1 MKNFKKQQFVM
12 GSVNVFDRMNANFL
26 ARLDEWADA
35 VNDIC
40 ETHGEKRISFSITS
54 SFRTPQENARV
65 KGSPSSMHL
74 TGRAVD
80 VTVRGASMTGFQR
93 YAMILSALKA
103 GLSVGVMRNAIHL
116 DDRATPIVF
125 HYY

>member
-1 MKNFKKQQFVM
+1 MM
-12 GSVNVFDRMNANFL
+12 GGINVFDKMNSAFL
-26 ARLDEWADA
+26 SKLDDWADE

-40 ETHGEKRISFSITS
+40 DTHGEARIKFLITS
-54 SFRTPQENARV
+54 SFRTPQHNARV
-65 KGSPSSMHL
+65 KGSPNSMHL

-80 VTVRGASMTGFQR
+80 VAVSGVRMSGFQR
-93 YAMILSALKA
+93 YAMIMAALKK

-116 DDRATPIVF
+116 DDRPIPVVF